1 MLLQFNFKNFKSFRD
16 EATLDMTA
24 ASVSEYPEHV
34 ISMGGE
40 RVLPVAA
47 IYGPNA
53 SGKSNVCEAFE
64 YMRHMVLMSF
74 RLSGTNARS
83 AICDSFSFG
92 DRCVGGSSFEVFF
105 ADSGNPKERIFNYGF
120 CIDRDGEIVE
130 EWLNVRAKTGKESKC
145 VFSRNEARGERMLD
159 LSGVDRAFRRNIEVS
174 LGKDALLLS
183 LGNSLQVPG
192 LKTVYDWF
200 SRCSSLSFGRS
211 TRNQKRTFERWFRRN
226 QDKEGEVL
234 KYLAT
239 FDDSISNIE
248 VVEYEEPG
256 FSEEV
261 PERTVSDVIAFHK
274 AGGGIALSLESDGTL
289 QMLDLYPTLSSAFE
303 RGGIV
308 VADELGAHLHPLLLR
323 NIVLSFLNPEVN
335 KGHAQLVFTTHDV
348 WLLFTGLLRRDEVW
362 FTEKD
367 SEGVSSLYSLADF
380 EDEGGKKIRKD
391 ESFGKNYLL
400 GKYGAIPSL
409 SQIGCFS

>member
-24 ASVSEYPEHV
+24 ANVTEFPDHV
-34 ISMGGE
+34 VQAGGE
-40 RVLPVAA
+40 RTLPIAA

-74 RLSGTNARS
+74 RLSGA
-83 AICDSFSFG
+83 DSPSCPGFLFDGAFEEESL
-92 DRCVGGSSFEVFF
+92 FEVYFVLR
-105 ADSGNPKERIFNYGF
+105 DGRKERVVNYGF
-120 CIDRDGEIVE
+120 CVNGHSIAE
-130 EWLNVRAKTGKESKC
+130 EWLNVRAKTSKESKR
-145 VFSRNEARGERMLD
+145 VLYRNERGGGRQLD
-159 LSGVDRAFRRNIEVS
+159 LPGVDAPLRSNIEVS
-174 LGKDALLLS
+174 LGNDALVLS

-192 LKTVYDWF
+192 LKAVYDWF
-200 SRCSSLSFGRS
+200 SRGASVSFGRGHAMLG
-211 TRNQKRTFERWFRRN
+211 RRFERWFKGN
-226 QDKEGEVL
+226 EDQEQAVL
-234 KYLAT
+234 EYLGT
-239 FDDSISNIE
+239 FDDSIRRIL
-248 VVEYEEPG
+248 VADYELDA
-256 FSEEV
+256 SEDGGV
-261 PERTVSDVIAFHK
+261 RNKTKVFALHDSAIAMPLSD
-274 AGGGIALSLESDGTL
+274 ESDGTL
-289 QMLDLYPTLSSAFE
+289 QMLDLYPTLASAFE
-303 RGGIV
+303 RGGVV

-323 NIVLSFLNPEVN
+323 NVILSFLNPEVN

-348 WLLFTGLLRRDEVW
+348 WLLFAGLLRRDEVW

-367 SEGVSSLYSLADF
+367 SEGVSTLYSLADF
-380 EDEGGKKIRKD
+380 EGEDGKKIRKD

>member
-24 ASVSEYPEHV
+24 ASVTEFPDHIVST
-34 ISMGGE
+34 GGE

-74 RLSGTNARS
+74 RLSGANSRS
-83 AICDSFSFG
+83 TVCHGFNFG
-92 DRCVGGSSFEVFF
+92 SQYTGESSFEVFF
-105 ADSGNPKERIFNYGF
+105 TESGSPKERIFNYGF
-120 CIDRDGEIVE
+120 SVDLDGEIVE
-130 EWLNVRAKTGKESKC
+130 EWLNVKAKTRKESRC
-145 VFSRNEARGERMLD
+145 VFSRKVIMEERSLD
-159 LSGVDRAFRRNIEVS
+159 LSGIDRAFRRNVEVS
-174 LGKDALLLS
+174 LGKDVLLLS
-183 LGNSLQVPG
+183 LGNSLQVPE
-192 LKTVYDWF
+192 LKSIYNWF
-200 SRCSSLSFGRS
+200 ARCSSLSFGRNGRYS
-211 TRNQKRTFERWFRRN
+211 RAFERWFRRN
-226 QDKEGEVL
+226 QDKESEVL
-234 KYLAT
+234 KYLAS
-239 FDDSISNIE
+239 FDDSISSIE

-256 FSEEV
+256 YSEEV
-261 PERTVSDVIAFHK
+261 PERTVSEIVAFHK
-274 AGGGIALSLESDGTL
+274 TGGGLSLESESDGTL
-289 QMLDLYPTLSSAFE
+289 QMLDLYPTLASAFE
-303 RGGIV
+303 RGGVV

-323 NIVLSFLNPEVN
+323 NVILSFLNPGVN

-348 WLLFTGLLRRDEVW
+348 WLLFAGMLRRDEVW

-380 EDEGGKKIRKD
+380 EGEDGKKIRKD